1 MRFYRV
7 EVRQQ
12 EGQGTESRRIAFL
25 QGRSIEAARSV
36 GERAIVRGVHIWGL
50 PRWCWN
56 QFFLILAKV
65 QQSKL

>member
-12 EGQGTESRRIAFL
+12 EGRGTESRRIAFL

-36 GERAIVRGVHIWGL
+36 GERAIVRGVHI
-50 PRWCWN
+50 
-56 QFFLILAKV
+56 
-65 QQSKL
+65 